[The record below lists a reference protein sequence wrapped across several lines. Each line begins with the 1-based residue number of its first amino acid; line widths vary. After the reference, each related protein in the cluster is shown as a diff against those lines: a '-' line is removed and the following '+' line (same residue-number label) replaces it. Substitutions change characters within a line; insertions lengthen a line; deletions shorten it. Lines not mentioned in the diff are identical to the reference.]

1 MKKYTN
7 VFLIFL
13 LCVLILILV
22 SYGRTNKTG
31 DNTVRVE
38 DIKNKTMN
46 MSEVI
51 FKEKEDN

>member
-51 FKEKEDN
+51 FSVC